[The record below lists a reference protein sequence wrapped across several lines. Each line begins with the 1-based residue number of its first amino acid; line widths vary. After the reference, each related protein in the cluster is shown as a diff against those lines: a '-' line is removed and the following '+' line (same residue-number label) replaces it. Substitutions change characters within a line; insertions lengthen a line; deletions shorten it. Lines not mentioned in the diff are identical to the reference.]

1 MANKK
6 RFRVG
11 DIVRPVD
18 DYDAEQCNSHVCG
31 YCGTVVE
38 VRSGEFVC
46 EYTVDFGV
54 RIEGSTHDCNDVC
67 PGGTG
72 RWFDD
77 CELVLVSPAD
87 EQNDEPEIS
96 DVSSFDDL
104 L

>member
-1 MANKK
+1 MANEK
-6 RFRVG
+6 RFHLG

-18 DYDAEQCNSHVCG
+18 NYDAEQCNSHVCG

-38 VRSGEFVC
+38 VRSGKYV
-46 EYTVDFGV
+46 YDYPVDFGV
-54 RIEGSTHDCNDVC
+54 KIERSTHDCNDRC

-77 CELVLVSPAD
+77 DELVLVSPAD